1 VLEFIREHVFR
12 NEDSNGGDGGQNGVE
27 DGIADNPLS
36 PARTGTEVTSSERP
50 PDGGGRSGASG
61 AAGPAGERG
70 DRCHE
75 RCVRQRVALSGY
87 CLGMANSVTVE
98 NDVNVPSDVAFAYLS
113 DYTKIADWLYGLSEL
128 KPLTEQTRGVG
139 AKFDGT
145 IKLGAKLQ
153 SLLEVIE
160 FEEGRLMVLDSY
172 KGIKNKSRWEVTPNG
187 ATSCTIKVTWEYD
200 LGAGIAGKALGKV
213 VEPVVK
219 IAAGSSTK
227 SLKDK
232 LEAL

>member
-1 VLEFIREHVFR
+1 M
-12 NEDSNGGDGGQNGVE
+12 S
-27 DGIADNPLS
+27 
-36 PARTGTEVTSSERP
+36 
-50 PDGGGRSGASG
+50 
-61 AAGPAGERG
+61 
-70 DRCHE
+70 
-75 RCVRQRVALSGY
+75 
-87 CLGMANSVTVE
+87 NSVSVE
-98 NDVNVPSDVAFAYLS
+98 NDVNVAADVAFAYLS

-153 SLLEVIE
+153 SLLEVVE

-172 KGIKNKSRWEVTPNG
+172 KGIKNASRWEVVPLG
-187 ATSCTIKVTWEYD
+187 DSSCRIKVTWDYD
-200 LGAGIAGKALGKV
+200 LGANIAGKALGKV

-219 IAAGSSTK
+219 IAAGASTK
-227 SLKDK
+227 SLKEK